1 MMLVLALALA
11 VFGCQSRDA
20 ANPGVDTQTPVVTA
34 TEESS
39 VPAVDTQTPVV
50 TATEESSLPAVDT
63 QTPVVT
69 AREESSVPTNRFQ
82 AVSPC
87 GPVTG
92 QNLDSPPDVH
102 LWTPDGSHL
111 IFSNGGAIW
120 IVDEQGDQLRMVL
133 NATAGITTFGTA
145 TVVGLL
151 GFMNGFH
158 ADLSPD
164 GTQLVY
170 TSCQFPTEYEPA
182 RAQPVRGDL
191 EWTGLYK
198 YEQEV
203 LWYERGKYNYEIA
216 LSGLDGE
223 DQQRITHNQGLDH
236 YPVWSPKGDRI
247 AFIGEGGNFIGQL
260 YTMLPDGSDV
270 QSLGLVDMVIFHIPP
285 VWSPDGQRLAFLAR
299 PRVDFRA
306 GPIKLPLPRN
316 VYTVRPDGSEL
327 VKVGEMGGIGAPVN
341 WDTTTAPIWSPDSER
356 IAFAGFNGEE
366 VTIHTVRFDGEDL
379 RRVWGD
385 EPDDY
390 SHIPYVSQMFW
401 SPDGAELVFVTD
413 GIYVVRLDGSGLRQL
428 AVLVEGQLPVFA
440 WSPDGSRIAAYHT
453 KGVWWPTTTTR
464 PYPSYTVYDTLLYTL
479 SRDGTDL
486 RVLVGAERNGELRLV
501 QSNTDPATSTPDP
514 ALPKP
519 TATAPPPGLGQ

>member
-1 MMLVLALALA
+1 MFVLALALA
-11 VFGCQSRDA
+11 VFGCQSREA
-20 ANPGVDTQTPVVTA
+20 TNPGVETQTPVVTA

-50 TATEESSLPAVDT
+50 TATEESS
-63 QTPVVT
+63 
-69 AREESSVPTNRFQ
+69 VPTNRYE

-87 GPVTG
+87 GPIGG
-92 QNLDSPPDVH
+92 QILDSPPEVH

-111 IFSNGGAIW
+111 IFSHGGTIW

-133 NATAGITTFGTA
+133 NATAGITTFGTT
-145 TVVGLL
+145 TVGRL

-164 GTQLVY
+164 GAQLVY
-170 TSCQFPTEYEPA
+170 TSCQFPTEYDPA
-182 RAQPVRGDL
+182 RAQPVRGDQGGL
-191 EWTGLYK
+191 EWTGLNK
-198 YEQEV
+198 YEHEV

-247 AFIGEGGNFIGQL
+247 AFIREGGEFIGQL

-270 QSLGLVDMVIFHIPP
+270 QSLGLVDMMIFHIPP
-285 VWSPDGQRLAFLAR
+285 VWSPDGQRLAFVAR

-306 GPIKLPLPRN
+306 GEMIRPGDLPRN

-327 VKVGEMGGIGAPVN
+327 VKVGEMGGIVSPVT
-341 WDTTTAPIWSPDSER
+341 WRTTAAPKWSPDSER
-356 IAFAGFNGEE
+356 IAFAGFDGEE
-366 VTIHTVRFDGEDL
+366 VTIHTVRFDGQDL

-390 SHIPYVSQMFW
+390 SHISYVSQMFW
-401 SPDGAELVFVTD
+401 SPDGSELLFVTN
-413 GIYVVRLDGSGLRQL
+413 GIYVVRLDGSDLRQL
-428 AVLVEGQLPVFA
+428 AVLEGPLPVFA

-453 KGVWWPTTTTR
+453 KGLRSPSTG
-464 PYPSYTVYDTLLYTL
+464 PYTLLYTL

-486 RVLVGAERNGELRLV
+486 RVLVGAERNGELRLA
-501 QSNTDPATSTPDP
+501 QSTQTEATTDPATSTPAP